1 MAKVIMRYEVT
12 NYKEIEMEVPDEV
25 YNDVMETKKVL
36 EDYAEKARM
45 TNSNWWKSIERDN
58 YDHACDRLEEWL
70 DFDAPYND
78 DPWADHIYIL
88 GINTEDG
95 EELIGW

>member
-25 YNDVMETKKVL
+25 YNDVMETKKAL
-36 EDYAEKARM
+36 EEYAEKARM
-45 TNSNWWKSIERDN
+45 TNSNWWESAEHDR

-78 DPWADHIYIL
+78 DPWADNIYIL

>member
-45 TNSNWWKSIERDN
+45 TNSNWWESVEHDN

-78 DPWADHIYIL
+78 DPWADNIYIL

>member
-1 MAKVIMRYEVT
+1 MAKVVMRYEVT

-25 YNDVMETKKVL
+25 YNEALKTKKKL
-36 EDYAEKARM
+36 EDYV
-45 TNSNWWKSIERDN
+45 NSTSPADVHWWESEWRERYDN
-58 YDHACDRLEEWL
+58 ACDKLQEWL

-78 DPWADHIYIL
+78 DPWADNIYIL

>member
-36 EDYAEKARM
+36 KKKART
-45 TNSNWWKSIERDN
+45 TNDNWWESIEHDR

-78 DPWADHIYIL
+78 DPWADNIYIL

>member
-12 NYKEIEMEVPDEV
+12 NYKEIEMEVPDEI

-36 EDYAEKARM
+36 EAFSANNDR
-45 TNSNWWKSIERDN
+45 WWESVEHDN

-70 DFDAPYND
+70 DFDAPYID
-78 DPWADHIYIL
+78 DPWANNIYIL

>member
-25 YNDVMETKKVL
+25 YNDVMKAKKGL
-36 EDYAEKARM
+36 EDYVKNPRM
-45 TNSNWWKSIERDN
+45 TNSNWWESAEHDRYN
-58 YDHACDRLEEWL
+58 EACDRLEEYL
-70 DFDAPYND
+70 DFDRPYTD
-78 DPWADHIYIL
+78 DPWADYIYIL

>member
-1 MAKVIMRYEVT
+1 MAKVIMKYEVT

-25 YNDVMETKKVL
+25 YNNVVETKKAL
-36 EDYAEKARM
+36 EDYVEKARM
-45 TNSNWWKSIERDN
+45 TANSWWESAEHNN
-58 YDHACDRLEEWL
+58 YNHACDELQEYL
-70 DFDAPYND
+70 DFDKPYND
-78 DPWADHIYIL
+78 DPWADDIYIL